1 MEKQDLKK
9 TKPAAHERSRENSAQ
24 GDPGECATLQGHPD
38 DSTTLQGH
46 PDDSTTLQGHPDDS
60 TTLQGHPDD
69 STTLQGHPDEST
81 SLQVLQ
87 ISDLIIDKQLKMA
100 FTNIY
105 LMEKKLLEEHNNNYY
120 KGNGTEYARRVKDVD
135 LLYVR
140 LVTEITSIVKDS
152 LDQAPID
159 EKLMASVV
167 CVINE
172 EAAAPRN
179 AQVAGANSESRLLGK
194 PRNWKP
200 LWKKVIED
208 SMKERVGAV
217 PIPRTEN
224 RTWLAEYL
232 ESLKTNIT
240 RDLLKVKNSLTPLY
254 PEDYDVC
261 STYARCFHSAVSS
274 HLKSKIL
281 PLGLEFSQL
290 YGLLDWVMNTY
301 RSDTFMDNPDLKPEV
316 NIASLPPLLDDE
328 DLRKLKSDYST
339 ALQETIKKYLT
350 NILQIEK
357 QKWEG
362 EEEPEKEILQDCCQ
376 PSIYIDIVEMIGQH
390 VRQSAKLSEDLE
402 TCSFQ
407 ACIVE
412 LGIFAS
418 NLESA
423 VKDWSNRRFTAL
435 FVQYFVIYVN
445 SFIKLRN
452 NPVQS
457 DAEASLTT
465 AIDSLKQHFFHLFK
479 METQPNFQKL
489 ITRKWLVRD
498 TAFKAIMKPT
508 VELCQ
513 WLKYLIGPLDK
524 EMQNGVHKYLVIEY
538 ITQIMK
544 RKISLKSM
552 NRKKA
557 ALKMCR
563 EASEINNA
571 AIDLGSELE
580 RLFPTILYIS
590 EIIGLRNKEEIQ
602 LKLERLFNAYPDI
615 GEEHILAILHL
626 QGMRRR
632 KKLSL
637 LSYFRE
643 LQEKAQQAEYGPSEA
658 LFAEIPYSTQVTCF
672 SSVL

>member
-445 SFIKLRN
+445 SFIKL
-452 NPVQS
+452 S
-457 DAEASLTT
+457 
-465 AIDSLKQHFFHLFK
+465 
-479 METQPNFQKL
+479 
-489 ITRKWLVRD
+489 
-498 TAFKAIMKPT
+498 
-508 VELCQ
+508 
-513 WLKYLIGPLDK
+513 
-524 EMQNGVHKYLVIEY
+524 
-538 ITQIMK
+538 
-544 RKISLKSM
+544 
-552 NRKKA
+552 
-557 ALKMCR
+557 
-563 EASEINNA
+563 
-571 AIDLGSELE
+571 
-580 RLFPTILYIS
+580 
-590 EIIGLRNKEEIQ
+590 
-602 LKLERLFNAYPDI
+602 
-615 GEEHILAILHL
+615 EEHILAILHL